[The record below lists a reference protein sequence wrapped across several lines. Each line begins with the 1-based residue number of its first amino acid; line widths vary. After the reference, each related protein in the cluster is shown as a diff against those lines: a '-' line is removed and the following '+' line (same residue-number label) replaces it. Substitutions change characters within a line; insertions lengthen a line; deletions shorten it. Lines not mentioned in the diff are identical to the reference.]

1 MHTHEQVIHNLE
13 FECSSIII
21 TFVEIMRSPKHDKSS
36 SDTLQRLLRCRWKS
50 DAQNASTWACGAVD
64 CLLNQN
70 RTWQCDRI
78 IHQRCSCDWRVVR
91 GWSCEQGLET
101 QNKKFARFFLVWE
114 WERVKITGS
123 KEYELLSYYHLHGT
137 TWIEDD
143 CVCKHNLVLSRCFR
157 FQSII
162 CLAPDEISQILVSW
176 HSDNDE
182 FVLSL

>member
-78 IHQRCSCDWRVVR
+78 FHQRCSCDWRVVR

-101 QNKKFARFFLVWE
+101 QNKKFARFFWFGSGKGLKLLA
-114 WERVKITGS
+114 VKNMNCYLIIICT
-123 KEYELLSYYHLHGT
+123 EQHGLRMIVCVNT
-137 TWIEDD
+137 TWFSLD
-143 CVCKHNLVLSRCFR
+143 VSGSNLL
-157 FQSII
+157 
-162 CLAPDEISQILVSW
+162 
-176 HSDNDE
+176 
-182 FVLSL
+182 FVWLQMRSPKY